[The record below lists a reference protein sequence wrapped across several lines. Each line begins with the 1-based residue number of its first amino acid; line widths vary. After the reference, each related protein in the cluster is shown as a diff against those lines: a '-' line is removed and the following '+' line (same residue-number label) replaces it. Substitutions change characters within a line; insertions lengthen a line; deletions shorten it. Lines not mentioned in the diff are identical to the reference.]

1 MGKQE
6 GPILEIQ
13 DLCKNF
19 GGIKAVDELS
29 FDVKHGEILGLLG
42 PNGSGKTTI
51 FNLITGVYEADS
63 GRIRFEE
70 FDITNQLSYKIAL
83 KGISRTFQ
91 ATKLFHNQTVMDNM
105 AIAMIARTRK
115 KHTSQ
120 ETAQRRDHVL
130 KLTHLENF
138 KHALASDLTHAQQRR
153 LMVAMA
159 LIEEPDLLLLDEI
172 TSGMSGEECNEM
184 TEIAKKIRERGT
196 TIVLIEHNM
205 RVAMTLSDRILVLN
219 FGKKIAEG
227 PPGEISTNEAVLEAY
242 LGREDK

>member
-1 MGKQE
+1 MARQE
-6 GPILEIQ
+6 GPILEIH

-29 FDVKHGEILGLLG
+29 FQVKHGEILGLLG

-63 GRIRFEE
+63 GGIRFEE
-70 FDITNQLSYKIAL
+70 YDITNQLSYKIAL

-91 ATKLFHNQTVMDNM
+91 ATKLFYKQTVLNN
-105 AIAMIARTRK
+105 IVTAMIARTRK
-115 KHTSQ
+115 KLASQ
-120 ETAQRRDHVL
+120 ETFQRIDNVL
-130 KLTHLENF
+130 EFTHLENV

-159 LIEEPDLLLLDEI
+159 LIEEPELLLLDEI

-184 TEIAKKIRERGT
+184 IEIAKKIRDGGI

-219 FGKKIAEG
+219 FGKKIADG
-227 PPGEISTNEAVLEAY
+227 TPGEISTNETVLEAF
-242 LGREDK
+242 LGKEE

>member
-1 MGKQE
+1 MAKQE
-6 GPILEIQ
+6 GPILEIH

-29 FDVKHGEILGLLG
+29 FEVKQGEILGLLG

-51 FNLITGVYEADS
+51 FNLITGIYEADS
-63 GRIRFEE
+63 GRIKFEE
-70 FDITNQLSYKIAL
+70 HDITNELSYKVAL

-91 ATKLFHNQTVMDNM
+91 ATKLFHHQTVTVNI

-115 KHTSQ
+115 KHASQ
-120 ETAQRRDHVL
+120 ETVQRMDDVL
-130 KLTHLENF
+130 ELTHLGNV

-184 TEIAKKIRERGT
+184 MEIAKKIRDRGI

-219 FGKKIAEG
+219 FGKRIADG
-227 PPGEISTNEAVLEAY
+227 TPGEISTNETVLEAF
-242 LGREDK
+242 LGREE

>member
-1 MGKQE
+1 VVKQD
-6 GPILEIQ
+6 GPILEIH

-70 FDITNQLSYKIAL
+70 YDITNQLSYKIAL

-91 ATKLFHNQTVMDNM
+91 ATKLFYNQTVLNN
-105 AIAMIARTRK
+105 IVTAMIARTRK
-115 KHTSQ
+115 KLASQ
-120 ETAQRRDHVL
+120 ETFQRIDNVL
-130 KLTHLENF
+130 EFTHLENV

-159 LIEEPDLLLLDEI
+159 LIEEPELLLLDEI

-184 TEIAKKIRERGT
+184 IEIAKKIRDGGI

-219 FGKKIAEG
+219 FGKKIADG
-227 PPGEISTNEAVLEAY
+227 TPGEISTNETVLEAF
-242 LGREDK
+242 LGKEE

>member
-1 MGKQE
+1 MAKQE
-6 GPILEIQ
+6 GPILEIH

-29 FDVKHGEILGLLG
+29 FEVKQGEILGLLG

-63 GRIRFEE
+63 GRIKFEE
-70 FDITNQLSYKIAL
+70 HDITNELSYKIAL

-91 ATKLFHNQTVMDNM
+91 ATKLFHNQTVTNNI

-115 KHTSQ
+115 KHASQ
-120 ETAQRRDHVL
+120 ETVQRMDDVL
-130 KLTHLENF
+130 ELTHLGNV

-184 TEIAKKIRERGT
+184 MEIAKKIRDRGI

-219 FGKKIAEG
+219 FGKRIADG
-227 PPGEISTNEAVLEAY
+227 TPGEISTNETVLEAF
-242 LGREDK
+242 LGREE